1 LPEAAAFGAGVDAA
15 ATPSARAPATVLAAG
30 LLIEDVVI
38 FKTVSGY
45 LRDVNRWLVFVYGWQ
60 D

>member
-1 LPEAAAFGAGVDAA
+1 
-15 ATPSARAPATVLAAG
+15 VLAAG

-45 LRDVNRWLVFVYGWQ
+45 LRDVNGWLVFVYGWQ
-60 D
+60 E